1 MRFDETAEEA
11 RFRHIGGGPKGLFL
25 LLRYVFIIS
34 ASYLVVSYRTGEI
47 PAASALMIAVALAS
61 NVGLGLLEPER
72 LFSWYVE
79 APVLVADTWWVS
91 WSLHSIGVSGQEFFL
106 LYFFVL
112 FLAAIGESLTMV
124 LLGTTAVSAANA
136 YFMAPD
142 VGLGPRLLHIVFF
155 FTVALFYGHVIT
167 QMRRERAR
175 ANRGFAWAHELE
187 ERVAE
192 RTAQLRRLYETAV
205 AANRLKSELVA
216 SMSHE
221 LRTPLN
227 VIMGY
232 SQMLRDP
239 HHGLRS
245 EALGLNRRIH
255 EVAEQLLDLVNGL
268 LDLGQ
273 LEAGKA
279 PVSTEPLPLDH
290 FLNDLRARERMPLN
304 SAVRLVWDVPAEL
317 PVIESDSEKL
327 SVVVENLIGN
337 ACKFT
342 LKGTVTVTV
351 RDFARERWIELSVAD
366 TGPGIAE
373 ADLSRIFEPFC
384 QVQEP
389 PMRGKTGYGLG
400 LAIVRRQL
408 ELLGGE
414 MRVESRLEHGST
426 FTIRLPY
433 SPPPASAAS
442 PDHLGSVDPAEP
454 TSVRLPSAA

>member
-1 MRFDETAEEA
+1 
-11 RFRHIGGGPKGLFL
+11 
-25 LLRYVFIIS
+25 
-34 ASYLVVSYRTGEI
+34 
-47 PAASALMIAVALAS
+47 
-61 NVGLGLLEPER
+61 
-72 LFSWYVE
+72 
-79 APVLVADTWWVS
+79 
-91 WSLHSIGVSGQEFFL
+91 
-106 LYFFVL
+106 
-112 FLAAIGESLTMV
+112 
-124 LLGTTAVSAANA
+124 
-136 YFMAPD
+136 
-142 VGLGPRLLHIVFF
+142 
-155 FTVALFYGHVIT
+155 
-167 QMRRERAR
+167 
-175 ANRGFAWAHELE
+175 
-187 ERVAE
+187 
-192 RTAQLRRLYETAV
+192 
-205 AANRLKSELVA
+205 
-216 SMSHE
+216 
-221 LRTPLN
+221 
-227 VIMGY
+227 
-232 SQMLRDP
+232 MLRDP

-384 QVQEP
+384 QVQES